1 MSTDLQAEPGASRR
15 ETLPGKVALVTGAAH
30 ERGIGRGI
38 ALVLAERG
46 ADVAVNDLGFEP
58 EAARR
63 VAEVEALG
71 RRSVF
76 VRADVSHPEE
86 NERLVA
92 EVADR
97 LGRLDIFVAN
107 AGIAR
112 WERLDEVRRD
122 SWDLITSVNLHGVL
136 YGCRAAAAQ
145 MRRQGNGGRIV
156 ITSSVH
162 AAMPGASLGVYGAT
176 KHAVGLLAGVMAREW
191 GSDGISVNHVGPGW
205 VDTDINV
212 PSPDFATA
220 DARDAVRAAIP
231 LGRRPAEPREIGEAV
246 AYLAESTYTTGAY
259 LRVDGGMVI
268 GKY

>member
-1 MSTDLQAEPGASRR
+1 MDAQGEPRAAGR
-15 ETLPGKVALVTGAAH
+15 ETLAGRIALVTGAAH
-30 ERGIGRGI
+30 QRGIGRGI
-38 ALVLAERG
+38 ALALAERG
-46 ADVAVNDLGFEP
+46 ADVAINDIGFEQ
-58 EAARR
+58 EAAER
-63 VAEVEALG
+63 VAELEGLG
-71 RRSVF
+71 RRSAF
-76 VRADVSHPEE
+76 VRADVSRAEE

-92 EVADR
+92 EVVEK
-97 LGRLDIFVAN
+97 LGRLDIFVPN
-107 AGIAR
+107 AGVAR
-112 WERLDEVRRD
+112 WERLDEVSRE

-145 MRRQGNGGRIV
+145 MRRQGKGGRIV

-191 GSDGISVNHVGPGW
+191 GADGISVNHVGPGW
-205 VDTDINV
+205 VDTDINM

-220 DARDAVRAAIP
+220 EARAAVQASIP
-231 LGRRPAEPREIGEAV
+231 LGHRPAEPREIGEAV

-259 LRVDGGMVI
+259 LRVDGGLVI

>member
-1 MSTDLQAEPGASRR
+1 M
-15 ETLPGKVALVTGAAH
+15 TGAAH
-30 ERGIGRGI
+30 DRGIGRGI

-46 ADVAVNDLGFEP
+46 ADIAINDVGFEQD
-58 EAARR
+58 AARR
-63 VAEVEALG
+63 VRELEALG

-76 VRADVSHPEE
+76 VRADVSRPDE

-92 EVADR
+92 EVVQR

-107 AGIAR
+107 AGVAR
-112 WERLDEVRRD
+112 WERLHEVSRE
-122 SWDLITSVNLHGVL
+122 SWELITSVNLHGVL
-136 YGCRAAAAQ
+136 YGCRAAAAH
-145 MRRQGNGGRIV
+145 MRRRGDGGKIV

-191 GSDGISVNHVGPGW
+191 GADGISVNHVGPGW
-205 VDTDINV
+205 VETDINV

-220 DARDAVRAAIP
+220 EARGAVEAAIP
-231 LGRRPAEPREIGEAV
+231 LGRRPAEPREIGGAV
-246 AYLAESTYTTGAY
+246 AYFAESTYTTGAY